1 MIKTQTDRP
10 PCDPLHD
17 EVLAG
22 LQVFH
27 NIFVQSG
34 VGLNEAL
41 DDFVK
46 VKGGEV
52 HHIKNPREAHVCISC
67 VTASTS
73 GSSSM
78 VVSSGLKT
86 AL

>member
-1 MIKTQTDRP
+1 MIKAQTDRP

-27 NIFVQSG
+27 DFFVQGG
-34 VGLNEAL
+34 VGLDEAL

-46 VKGGEV
+46 VEGGEV

-67 VTASTS
+67 ITTTSS
-73 GSSSM
+73 GSSRV